1 MGYRSDVRI
10 AIKAEDYEELLGR
23 LPDLAENI
31 RDFIKDIDESV
42 LIHNE
47 VMVFGWNSVKW
58 YPGYPDVDFIEDFIT
73 EIEDKGHPYK
83 MIIIGEEPDDIE
95 TRYSLGENG
104 DDYSCEEVL
113 YTSTCFEIVC

>member
-1 MGYRSDVRI
+1 MD
-10 AIKAEDYEELLGR
+10 A
-23 LPDLAENI
+23 
-31 RDFIKDIDESV
+31 SV
-42 LIHNE
+42 LIRNE
-47 VMVFGWNSVKW
+47 IMVFGWDSVKW
-58 YPGYPDVDFIEDFIT
+58 YPGYPDVDFIEDFIA

-83 MIIIGEEPDDIE
+83 MIIIGEEPGDIE